1 MEQDNKQYE
10 FKAINAKLFA
20 LSFLMI
26 LLLFVIIYF
35 IRDKYLFYKEKG
47 MMFSLI

>member
-10 FKAINAKLFA
+10 FKAIHEKLFA

-26 LLLFVIIYF
+26 LPLFVIIYF
-35 IRDKYLFYKEKG
+35 IMKKD